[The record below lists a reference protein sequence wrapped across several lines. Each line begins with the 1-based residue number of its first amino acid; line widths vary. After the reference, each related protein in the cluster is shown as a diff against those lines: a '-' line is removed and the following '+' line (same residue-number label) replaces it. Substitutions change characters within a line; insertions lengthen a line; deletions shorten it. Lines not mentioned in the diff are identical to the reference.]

1 MIAHSVIFLY
11 FSLWTR
17 LDLTPALAMLR
28 RRSGHVSLYIRT
40 NVAMKLLGLH
50 CKIPLCY
57 KPVQCLTYRFASED
71 NKKFEKGLLPS
82 EQRFH
87 EVAIELR
94 TKQTF
99 LNVIDNFCKNRAH
112 ARGHVEFINSALK
125 YMKEYELQKDLD
137 IYKSLLNIFPKGPMI
152 PKNVFQ
158 RRFLYYPQQQ
168 ICCTKLLDEME
179 WFGVQPDKE
188 VHDLVVNA
196 FGEWNYATKKVKR
209 MLYWMP
215 KLKHSNTY
223 LDRRKIEGKK
233 LGAVD
238 LGYLALKMMSR
249 DPGTQIAFV
258 GINDTELNESDRW
271 LLSAQSHLQKKLL
284 RSLEKNATLYVD
296 GPNKVYLMDKCI
308 EYVVLSSDPKS
319 HYYEKYEEDDLDEDF
334 ENWKSEWDGG
344 YEKRPK
350 CSIHEQEHET
360 VLALSVFGKVCQD
373 IAVGWITHLQ
383 EKNPSLHSVRVLF
396 RTKQASETLITQ
408 LS

>member
-1 MIAHSVIFLY
+1 MKI
-11 FSLWTR
+11 SL
-17 LDLTPALAMLR
+17 
-28 RRSGHVSLYIRT
+28 
-40 NVAMKLLGLH
+40 
-50 CKIPLCY
+50 CC
-57 KPVQCLTYRFASED
+57 KPVQCLIYRFASES
-71 NKKFEKGLLPS
+71 NQKCRKELLPF
-82 EQRFH
+82 EQRFQ
-87 EVAIELR
+87 EVAAELR

-99 LNVIDNFCKNRAH
+99 LNVIDNFCKKQIH

-125 YMKEYELQKDLD
+125 YMKEYGLQKDLD
-137 IYKSLLNIFPKGPMI
+137 IYKSLLNVFPKGPMI

-188 VHDLVVNA
+188 IHDLVVNA

-209 MLYWMP
+209 MMYWMP

-233 LGAVD
+233 LSAVD
-238 LGYLALKMMSR
+238 LGYLVLKMISR
-249 DPGTQIAFV
+249 DPNTRITLV
-258 GINDTELNESDRW
+258 GINDIELNESDRW

-284 RSLEKNATLYVD
+284 QGLEKNTTLYVD

-319 HYYEKYEEDDLDEDF
+319 QCYEKYEVDELDEDF

-344 YEKRPK
+344 YEKCPE

-373 IAVGWITHLQ
+373 TAVAWITHLQ
-383 EKNPSLHSVRVLF
+383 EKNPTLLNARILF
-396 RTKQASETLITQ
+396 RTKQASKILITQ